1 MNRLPALL
9 LLAGACR
16 PSLDGYLLGATMVT
30 GEPAES
36 VNARFASLAD
46 GATTTLDVALP
57 SLDDPTLT
65 EALTAA
71 WARGVDVQVV
81 TDAQAAEAPGIAA
94 LATAGVPLRLADDDL
109 AFFDF
114 SQNADVAWTGD
125 QVQMTHSF
133 AVADG
138 AQWLLASR
146 AGDLDDAGPL
156 VAVDGFG
163 EDVAEVLRAE
173 HIQVFG
179 GSDATALDAYS
190 AANKSVG
197 DPRGWFPTD
206 GPEMLELRFGPQD
219 RLIQTLIDATW
230 GARASVRLGTEDITD
245 AGLGTALAAK
255 AADGFDVEV
264 IVGASF
270 GTTTPSATNAFL
282 AAAAGVRILQNSA
295 AGTLPTMMFL
305 DLEQARDGRY
315 HEPRVLT
322 LTHPVWSASRLSGST
337 EVVTDQYCDG
347 TLFGLSVRGLP
358 PTRAIVDLAQTLLQ
372 IQTEAVE
379 LP

>member
-1 MNRLPALL
+1 MNRLPVLL
-9 LLAGACR
+9 LLVSACS
-16 PSLDGYLLGATMVT
+16 PSFDGYLLGAAMITD
-30 GEPAES
+30 EPVES

-46 GATTTLDVALP
+46 AATTTLDVALP

-133 AVADG
+133 AIADG
-138 AQWLLASR
+138 AQWLLANR
-146 AGDLDDAGPL
+146 AGSSDDGPV

-219 RLIQTLIDATW
+219 RLIKTLIDATW
-230 GARASVRLGTEDITD
+230 GARSSVRLVTEDITD

>member
-1 MNRLPALL
+1 MNRLTW
-9 LLAGACR
+9 LLALATACT
-16 PSLDGYLLGATMVT
+16 PELDGYLLGAQMIT
-30 GEPAES
+30 GEPVES
-36 VNARFASLAD
+36 VNARLATLAD
-46 GATTTLDVALP
+46 AATTTLDVALP
-57 SLDDPTLT
+57 TLTDPTLT

-71 WARGVDVQVV
+71 WSRGVDVQVA
-81 TDAQAAEAPGIAA
+81 TDAQSADSAGIAA
-94 LATAGVPLRLADDDL
+94 LAAAGVPLRLADDDL

-114 SQNADVAWTGD
+114 SQNTDVSWTGD

-138 AQWLLASR
+138 VQWLLASR
-146 AGDLDDAGPL
+146 AGTEDDGPL

-163 EDVAEVLRAE
+163 QDVAEVLRAE

-206 GPEMLELRFGPQD
+206 GPEMLEVRFGPQD
-219 RLIQTLIDATW
+219 RLIKTLIDATW
-230 GARASVRLGTEDITD
+230 GARSSVRLVTEDITD

-282 AAAAGVRILQNSA
+282 AAATGVRILQNTA
-295 AGTLPTMMFL
+295 VGTLPTMMFL
-305 DLEQARDGRY
+305 DLEEARDGRY

-322 LTHPVWSASRLSGST
+322 LTHPVWSASRLSGAT

-358 PTRAIVDLAQTLLQ
+358 PTRAIVDLANTLLA
-372 IQTEAVE
+372 IQNDAME